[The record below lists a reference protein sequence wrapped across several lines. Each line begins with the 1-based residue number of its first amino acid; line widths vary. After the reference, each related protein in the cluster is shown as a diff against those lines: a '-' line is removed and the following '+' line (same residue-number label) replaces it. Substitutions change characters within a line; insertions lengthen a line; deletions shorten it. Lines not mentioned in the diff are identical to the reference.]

1 MPVNHQDRARRSQLV
16 WLLLVVVVSPVQAA
30 LAQGTDVAGL
40 GAPGEGGLVDRVV
53 AIVGDSAIFYSEV
66 SEQVVRLRAA
76 GMELPTDAAE
86 LGNLERG
93 VLDEIVNQ
101 TLLLNA
107 AAQDTLLSVPEAR
120 LDQEVDNAWQEVINR
135 FGSEA
140 AATRAVEAEGL
151 TMAQY
156 RATQQDEIRRSI
168 LVESYVQARRS
179 ETRILPVEEVA
190 MREFFDEERESL
202 GNRPATMTFEQVVIS
217 PHPSDSVRA
226 EARSEA
232 LDVRALIDGGD
243 DFAELAGRFSE
254 DPGSAQRGGDLGWV
268 RRGVMVE
275 EFEDAAFQMARGAV
289 SDIVE
294 TQFGAHILQVQR
306 IRGAERLVRHILI
319 AVEPT
324 AEDVVAAR
332 ERAMEIRELV
342 TAGTP
347 LESFLDEGDE
357 TGLPHP
363 MTLTIDRLGQLPSGL
378 ASALGTAEVGAVLG
392 PIQIEIQP
400 GLSSYSVLEVHEIRE
415 AGELTYEDVRDQ
427 IRAALQ
433 DQRFQDQLYDQLR
446 SESYIEIRW

>member
-1 MPVNHQDRARRSQLV
+1 MPTNHQDRARRNRLV

-40 GAPGEGGLVDRVV
+40 GTPGEGGLVDRVV
-53 AIVGDSAIFYSEV
+53 AIVGDSAIFYSQV

-76 GMELPTDAAE
+76 GMELPTDAQE
-86 LGNLERG
+86 LGDLERG

-101 TLLLNA
+101 TILLNA
-107 AAQDTLLSVPEAR
+107 AAQDTLLSVPEGR

-156 RATQQDEIRRSI
+156 RETQRDEIRSSI

-179 ETRILPVEEVA
+179 ESRILPVEEVE
-190 MREFFDEERESL
+190 MREFFDAERESL

-232 LDVRALIDGGD
+232 LDVRALIDSGD

-275 EFEDAAFQMARGAV
+275 EFEDAAFQMARGTV

-294 TQFGAHILQVQR
+294 TQFGVHIIQVQR

-319 AVEPT
+319 AAEPT
-324 AEDVVAAR
+324 AADVVAAR

-347 LESFLDEGDE
+347 LESFLDEGEE

-392 PIQIEIQP
+392 PIEMEIQP
-400 GLSSYSVLEVHEIRE
+400 GLPSYSVIEVHEIRE

-427 IRAALQ
+427 IRAVLQ
-433 DQRFQDQLYDQLR
+433 DQRFQDQLYDRLR
-446 SESYIEIRW
+446 SESYVEIRW

>member
-1 MPVNHQDRARRSQLV
+1 
-16 WLLLVVVVSPVQAA
+16 
-30 LAQGTDVAGL
+30 
-40 GAPGEGGLVDRVV
+40 
-53 AIVGDSAIFYSEV
+53 
-66 SEQVVRLRAA
+66 
-76 GMELPTDAAE
+76 
-86 LGNLERG
+86 
-93 VLDEIVNQ
+93 
-101 TLLLNA
+101 
-107 AAQDTLLSVPEAR
+107 
-120 LDQEVDNAWQEVINR
+120 
-135 FGSEA
+135 
-140 AATRAVEAEGL
+140 
-151 TMAQY
+151 
-156 RATQQDEIRRSI
+156 
-168 LVESYVQARRS
+168 VESYVQAQRS
-179 ETRILPVEEVA
+179 ERRIPPVEEVA
-190 MREFFDEERESL
+190 MREFFNAERESL

-226 EARSEA
+226 EARSEL